1 MALCL
6 KSLSNLVS
14 AFTRP
19 PQGRFRIASG
29 TRVNQGIQSLQQLG
43 IMAPQGLTST
53 TTLANAGRLR
63 DNMLLDSLL
72 PFGNR
77 HSRHTRG
84 FTDPRRSSRPIAS
97 ASEAA

>member
-1 MALCL
+1 MMALRL

-29 TRVNQGIQSLQQLG
+29 TRVNQGIQSLQQSG
-43 IMAPQGLTST
+43 IMTPQGLAST
-53 TTLANAGRLR
+53 TALANVGRLR
-63 DNMLLDSLL
+63 DNTLLDSLL
-72 PFGNR
+72 PFANR

-84 FTDPRRSSRPIAS
+84 FTDPRRSTPTDR
-97 ASEAA
+97 